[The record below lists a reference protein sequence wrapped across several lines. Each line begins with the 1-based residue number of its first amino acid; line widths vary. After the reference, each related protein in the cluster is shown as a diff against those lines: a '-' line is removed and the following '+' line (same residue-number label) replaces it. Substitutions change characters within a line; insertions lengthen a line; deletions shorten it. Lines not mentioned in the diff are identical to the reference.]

1 MKVQLPLTQAT
12 ALFDQSASSAGDFA
26 ALNLITYRLRTNA
39 MREDRQ
45 RIESLLRTLEL
56 RLDPPPEL
64 AAAVAQA
71 RQLLEM
77 EPIDRGR
84 PSSSYVRIL
93 RSLTTRVEA
102 LRVSAAT
109 YTSAPQGADV
119 KPIHA
124 RLGRTAEAHGG
135 NVCWFHHDRGLSDWP
150 LWERPG
156 WQRLQRLIQG
166 KWITLLT
173 VESASDLVP
182 PICVNEP
189 QWGRRGLET
198 WLYGWG
204 IRLVCRTEADPE
216 AGALR

>member
-1 MKVQLPLTQAT
+1 MKVELPLAQAT
-12 ALFDQSASSAGDFA
+12 ALLDQSSKGAGNSNA
-26 ALNLITYRLRTNA
+26 ALNLIIDRLRTDA
-39 MREDRQ
+39 MQADRH

-64 AAAVAQA
+64 ATAVAQA

-77 EPIDRGR
+77 EPVDHTR

-93 RSLTTRVEA
+93 RGLATRVET

-109 YTSAPQGADV
+109 YASAPEGADV
-119 KPIHA
+119 APVHE

-150 LWERPG
+150 LWDRPG
-156 WQRLQRLIQG
+156 WQRIQRLVQG
-166 KWITLLT
+166 RWITLLT
-173 VESASDLVP
+173 VDSAADLVP
-182 PICVNEP
+182 PMCVGEP

-204 IRLVCRTEADPE
+204 IRLVCRAEAE
-216 AGALR
+216 AGAPR